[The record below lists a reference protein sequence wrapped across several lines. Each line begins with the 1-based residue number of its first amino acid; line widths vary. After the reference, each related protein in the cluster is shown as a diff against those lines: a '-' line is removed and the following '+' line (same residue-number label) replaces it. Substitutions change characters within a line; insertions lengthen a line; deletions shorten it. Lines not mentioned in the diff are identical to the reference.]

1 MKKMKRGL
9 AFVMAL
15 CMVLSMFMN
24 MPVEVQAAQ
33 KTVTVRT
40 QAQLDKA
47 LKSGK
52 AAKIKIV
59 TSKSVKLVIPKG
71 KKTSEMELV
80 INAPKATITNKS
92 SFKKITIM
100 GKGAK
105 SYTEA
110 GKGNAI
116 VVSAD
121 SAKITVAKDASVKS
135 LNLDGD
141 KATVTVNSGS
151 KVKKI
156 VVAED
161 KSGVTLKVN
170 GTVSAVKVTGD
181 ASKISIFGKSRN
193 IPVTVTGDNASV
205 TASTGVKLDVKS
217 DAKITLKEGAEDTTV
232 KATDDVKVKIANKT
246 DQKVTVTTPS
256 GETVV
261 EAGQTVTD
269 ATAQDKPEDDKKPED
284 NTTDTPSI
292 PVVPGGDSSDTQKDL
307 SYEGYTLKWAD
318 EFDGDSLNRDDW
330 NVELHEPGWVN
341 AELQQYVD
349 SKENIQV
356 KDGNLVIQ
364 PVKTVDES
372 GKATYT
378 SGRVNTQGKR
388 DYKYGLF
395 EAKVKVPTGMGYLPA
410 FWMMPTDENLYGQW
424 PRCGEIDIMEVMGQ
438 DTKKAMGTIH
448 YGNPHG
454 QKQGE
459 YVLKNGDF
467 SSQWHTFSVEWEPGK
482 IVWYVDGIKFHEAN
496 DWYSTTEGQGTV
508 AYPAPFDQKFYMI
521 LNLAIGGSWVGYP
534 DETTTYEDQSFVIDY
549 VRAYQKSEAY
559 YDELEKNVQQPQ
571 KPEVTE
577 PENGIY
583 VQNGKFATADDLSGK
598 NGSVWEFMTTQNGE
612 ATAEVVSDNN
622 FGENAKAVKI
632 STTKAGTE
640 DYSVQFVQANIPV
653 KQGVKYKVTFDA
665 YAASNRTMIVD
676 VSAPDYN
683 YARYLNDTKLN
694 LTTEKQTYTYEFTV
708 TDHDDTNAR
717 LEFNLGKTDPISD
730 VYISNVKMEKMGT
743 VEIDDSKKVMT
754 DGNYISN
761 GKFQEGTEA
770 GKKYLQY
777 WDITGADKAEYAVT
791 DIDDGRR
798 FKVTTKDCEAPSK
811 VQLVQADLPLTAG
824 NFELSFDAELSGRES
839 ADITVTVAG
848 KSLTIPVTNT
858 KETKTQKLTLS
869 EKEIA
874 DNKTITF
881 DLGINATVYLDN
893 IRLVEDTLIKNGSF
907 NADLAGFEVYAYDM
921 SAVSYTVDSQQED
934 SAFDITIQDTNDA
947 DWKIQ
952 LKQNNVVL
960 EKGQWY
966 NLKFDIK
973 SSIARKISYAIQ
985 RNGAVH
991 KDAAGKEDWTAY
1003 VQNVVS
1009 LEASAE
1015 GKYQTVNV
1023 NFEMNYDTD
1032 KGSIFN
1038 IAMGAVGETRIT
1050 DQHRICIDNISLT
1063 KIEEPE
1069 DVFPDIP
1076 AGTNLITNGDFS
1088 NGETGWN
1095 AYIKSEDLGTK
1106 AVEDGKIVYTVNDP
1120 GTEEWHVK
1128 LTQVPLTLE
1137 AGKKYHF
1144 TFKVTSST
1152 DRKIKY
1158 VFQDPKQKYA
1168 WYGGETLDLQ
1178 ANVEKTVDYTVDL
1191 TEKETSTT
1199 IEMNVNMGILDF
1211 YHEDGTITTYR
1222 PEEAAVIT
1230 LSDFSLTEITK

>member
-1 MKKMKRGL
+1 M
-9 AFVMAL
+9 
-15 CMVLSMFMN
+15 
-24 MPVEVQAAQ
+24 
-33 KTVTVRT
+33 
-40 QAQLDKA
+40 
-47 LKSGK
+47 
-52 AAKIKIV
+52 
-59 TSKSVKLVIPKG
+59 
-71 KKTSEMELV
+71 
-80 INAPKATITNKS
+80 
-92 SFKKITIM
+92 
-100 GKGAK
+100 
-105 SYTEA
+105 
-110 GKGNAI
+110 
-116 VVSAD
+116 
-121 SAKITVAKDASVKS
+121 
-135 LNLDGD
+135 
-141 KATVTVNSGS
+141 
-151 KVKKI
+151 
-156 VVAED
+156 
-161 KSGVTLKVN
+161 
-170 GTVSAVKVTGD
+170 
-181 ASKISIFGKSRN
+181 
-193 IPVTVTGDNASV
+193 
-205 TASTGVKLDVKS
+205 
-217 DAKITLKEGAEDTTV
+217 
-232 KATDDVKVKIANKT
+232 
-246 DQKVTVTTPS
+246 
-256 GETVV
+256 
-261 EAGQTVTD
+261 
-269 ATAQDKPEDDKKPED
+269 
-284 NTTDTPSI
+284 
-292 PVVPGGDSSDTQKDL
+292 
-307 SYEGYTLKWAD
+307 
-318 EFDGDSLNRDDW
+318 
-330 NVELHEPGWVN
+330 
-341 AELQQYVD
+341 
-349 SKENIQV
+349 

-378 SGRVNTQGKR
+378 SGRVNTQGKK
-388 DYKYGLF
+388 DFKYGLF

-598 NGSVWEFMTTQNGE
+598 NGSVWEFMTKQNGE
-612 ATAEVVSDNN
+612 ATAEVVSDNK

-653 KQGVKYKVTFDA
+653 KQGGKYRVTFDA

-683 YARYLNDTKLN
+683 YARYLNDTKLD

-730 VYISNVKMEKMGT
+730 VYISNVKMEKTGT

-777 WDITGADKAEYAVT
+777 WDITGADKAEYTVT

-798 FKVTTKDCEAPSK
+798 FKVTTKNCEAPSE
-811 VQLVQADLPLTAG
+811 VQLEQADLPLTAG
-824 NFELSFDAELSGRES
+824 NFELSFDAELSGKES

-848 KSLTIPVTNT
+848 KSYTIPVTNT

-869 EKEIA
+869 KDDIA
-874 DNKTITF
+874 VNKTITF

-934 SAFDITIQDTNDA
+934 SAFDITIKDTNDA

-991 KDAAGKEDWTAY
+991 KDAAGNEDWIPY
-1003 VQNVVS
+1003 VQDVVS
-1009 LEASAE
+1009 LEASAD
-1015 GKYQTVNV
+1015 GKYQNVNV
-1023 NFEMNYDTD
+1023 NFKMNYDTD
-1032 KGSIFN
+1032 EGSIFN
-1038 IAMGAVGETRIT
+1038 IAMGKVGETRIT
-1050 DQHRICIDNISLT
+1050 NQHRICIDNISLT

-1069 DVFPDIP
+1069 DVSPDIP
-1076 AGTNLITNGDFS
+1076 AGKNLIKNSNFADGKASWTETIANWGGD
-1088 NGETGWN
+1088 
-1095 AYIKSEDLGTK
+1095 
-1106 AVEDGKIVYTVNDP
+1106 AVADASSQIADGKITYTIRNTGTIDWNVQLKQNDVP
-1120 GTEEWHVK
+1120 LQAGKTYVLSFNVQSSLARKMHYAVQKNGDLPGNNWDAYKEADVALTANTEVPVTCEFTMNENDKYAVVSFSLGKIGTEEGAQITEEHTV
-1128 LTQVPLTLE
+1128 TL
-1137 AGKKYHF
+1137 
-1144 TFKVTSST
+1144 SNIS
-1152 DRKIKY
+1152 
-1158 VFQDPKQKYA
+1158 
-1168 WYGGETLDLQ
+1168 L
-1178 ANVEKTVDYTVDL
+1178 VEKADPVTD
-1191 TEKETSTT
+1191 
-1199 IEMNVNMGILDF
+1199 
-1211 YHEDGTITTYR
+1211 
-1222 PEEAAVIT
+1222 
-1230 LSDFSLTEITK
+1230 